1 MALRYVPI
9 TTMQRLCCDSVAIL
23 ERIEY
28 VLDGHIHILSK
39 LYDVKLKSLSMMG
52 PSGFVVIIVTVPV
65 FFHHLFLFFRER
77 TRKTK

>member
-39 LYDVKLKSLSMMG
+39 LYDVKLLSLSMMG

-65 FFHHLFLFFRER
+65 FFTTFFYFFAREQE
-77 TRKTK
+77 KTK